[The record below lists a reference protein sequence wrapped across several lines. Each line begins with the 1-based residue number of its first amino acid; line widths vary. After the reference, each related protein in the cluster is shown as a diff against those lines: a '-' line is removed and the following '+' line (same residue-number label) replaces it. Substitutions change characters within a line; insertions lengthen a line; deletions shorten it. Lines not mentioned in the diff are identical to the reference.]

1 MKNIISIFIVLVL
14 VMLSTQVQ
22 AQGCDA
28 EDPNDTIAPP
38 KIKLFGF
45 HFATLDIRQDSRVHH
60 SAFTE
65 LVNELQAEG
74 DTTFPENYSSMSP
87 DEQVEFLSTVKGK
100 IKDTGY
106 KNEI

>member
-14 VMLSTQVQ
+14 VMLSSQVQ

-45 HFATLDIRQDSRVHH
+45 IQPEYNYTFSDPAESTFKFRRARIGVRGRLFED
-60 SAFTE
+60 FTYYFMFSG
-65 LVNELQAEG
+65 L
-74 DTTFPENYSSMSP
+74 
-87 DEQVEFLSTVKGK
+87 
-100 IKDTGY
+100 
-106 KNEI
+106 